1 VALSP
6 EAIENYIKDHLAQ
19 VAKEKGI
26 ALPEID
32 GQSNLLDLGVLDS
45 LGFVQMLMG
54 LETEFGLEMDLTEMD
69 PEEFT
74 SLQGLVATALKTSQA
89 A

>member
-1 VALSP
+1 MALSP
-6 EAIENYIKDHLAQ
+6 EAIESYIKDHLAQ
-19 VAKEKGI
+19 VAQEKGI
-26 ALPEID
+26 ALPEISGD
-32 GQSNLLDLGVLDS
+32 SNLLDLGVLDS

-54 LETEFGLEMDLTEMD
+54 LEAEFGLEMDLTELD

>member
-1 VALSP
+1 MALSP
-6 EAIENYIKDHLAQ
+6 EAIESYVKEHLAQ
-19 VAKEKGI
+19 VAREKGI
-26 ALPEID
+26 DLPEIK
-32 GQSNLLDLGVLDS
+32 GESNLLDLGVLDS

-54 LETEFGLEMDLTEMD
+54 LEAEFGLEMDLTEMD

>member
-6 EAIENYIKDHLAQ
+6 EAIEKYIRHHLAQ
-19 VAKEKGI
+19 AAQEKGVT
-26 ALPEID
+26 LPEID

-54 LETEFGLEMDLTEMD
+54 LEAEFGLEMDLTEMD

-74 SLQGLVATALKTSQA
+74 SLQGLVDTALKTSQA